1 MKKLFLKFTLG
12 LGGLIAIYWSN
23 GGIENSYI
31 NLVQSLILIIGWEIL
46 VWWPKWEKYVLKSGL
61 LMFGGM
67 IILYVLGI
75 SEWSGYLGSV
85 GMGLIFLYVLIK
97 IPQLVKQ
104 GHSSHNK

>member
-1 MKKLFLKFTLG
+1 MKKLSLKFILS
-12 LGGLIAIYWSN
+12 LGGLMAIYWSN

-31 NLVQSLILIIGWEIL
+31 NLVQSLILICGWWIL
-46 VWWPKWEKYVLKSGL
+46 IWWSKGEKHVLRFSL
-61 LMFGGM
+61 LMFAGM

-97 IPQLVKQ
+97 IPQFVKQ
-104 GHSSHNK
+104 GYLTQ